1 MLTWQ
6 TGCTADP
13 MGRRLVTALTGLLVG
28 AAVWG
33 IGVLL
38 FPQFGDRAYYATLA
52 GLAAVGATVLVL
64 TWRRP

>member
-1 MLTWQ
+1 
-6 TGCTADP
+6 